1 MVIHQKILKSA
12 GAISKNYLAKENIFT
27 EGESAQYYFQ
37 IVSGSVKMN
46 NYDASGKEHIQN
58 HLEAGECLG
67 ESFLF
72 IDHQYPMNAVAINS
86 CEVLSLKKKLFISL
100 MQKNPKMC
108 FEINK
113 NLSKKLHSK

>member
-1 MVIHQKILKSA
+1 MVIHQKILESA
-12 GAISKNYLAKENIFT
+12 GAISNNYLASENIFT
-27 EGESAQYYFQ
+27 ERESAQYYFQ

-46 NYDASGKEHIQN
+46 NYDESGKEYIQN
-58 HLEAGECLG
+58 RLEAGECLG

-86 CEVLSLKKKLFISL
+86 CEVLNLKKSLFISL
-100 MQKNPKMC
+100 LQQNLKMC

-113 NLSKKLHSK
+113 NLSKKLHFK

>member
-12 GAISKNYLAKENIFT
+12 GAISKKYQAKENIFT

-46 NYDASGKEHIQN
+46 NYDESGKEYIQN
-58 HLEAGECLG
+58 LLEAGECLG

-72 IDHQYPMNAVAINS
+72 TNHQYPMNAVAINS
-86 CEVLSLKKKLFISL
+86 CEVLSLKKTLFINL
-100 MQKNPKMC
+100 MQQNPKMC

-113 NLSKKLHSK
+113 NLSKKLYFK